1 MNHSRVTEN
10 ENAATEEMLVGRR
23 RLLLGVG
30 GVAAAAVFGAGVAG
44 AQGKA
49 IESRNIR
56 VGIGPDFGTSGHAVI
71 ALEKGFFKEAGFEKV
86 EMKIFAAGLVQLEAL
101 AAGGIDIALPTQ
113 TPVFSLRSAGVPVV
127 VFSSL
132 TAYNESLALVARK
145 EANIRKPV
153 DFYGKK
159 IGVLKGSGAE
169 MMVNAFIKHYKL
181 DGTKIPTVTLA
192 PPEQM
197 SAIAT
202 GAVDAICVWQPW
214 VYQASQKIPVDIVS
228 TGATSHFSENRG
240 ERVTLD
246 WTRGLSATL
255 GPFIK
260 KNPGTIE
267 AFVRAL
273 AMAQSYITNP
283 KNFDDVN
290 VTFSR
295 FHNQSTD
302 ANAVII
308 KGYGPSLAFDKRF
321 LEDLVEVQD
330 FLIQSGRVKKKTEPA
345 DILYADALRKID
357 PQLVSID
364 ARWKR

>member
-1 MNHSRVTEN
+1 MTKNTDREGIVES
-10 ENAATEEMLVGRR
+10 RR
-23 RLLLGVG
+23 RLLLGAG
-30 GVAAAAVFGAGVAG
+30 GVAAASMLRSGLVD
-44 AQGKA
+44 AQKNNLEA
-49 IESRNIR
+49 RSIK

-71 ALEKGFFKEAGFEKV
+71 ALEKGFFKSVGFEKV

-132 TAYNESLALVARK
+132 AAYNESLGLVARK
-145 EANIRKPV
+145 ELNIKRPS

-169 MMVNAFIKHYKL
+169 MMVNAFIKHYNL
-181 DGTKIPTVTLA
+181 DTSKIATVNLA

-228 TGATSHFSENRG
+228 TGATSHFAENRG

-246 WTRGLSATL
+246 WTRGLAATL
-255 GPFIK
+255 GPFIQK
-260 KNPGTIE
+260 HPGTID
-267 AFVRAL
+267 AFVQAL
-273 AMAQSYITNP
+273 AMAQSYVASP

-290 VTFSR
+290 TTFSR
-295 FHNQSTD
+295 FHNQSTE

-308 KGYGPSLAFDKRF
+308 RGYGPSLAFDKRF

-345 DILYADALRKID
+345 DILYGNALRKID
-357 PQLVSID
+357 PQLVSIE